1 MNVFRTFL
9 KNISPLTTS
18 EADLLL
24 ESWDPVS
31 CQKKEII
38 TREGTY
44 EKYIYFVLEGIQRAY
59 YLKEDKEITIVFT
72 YYPSFCGNIDSL
84 LTRTPS
90 LYFIEAITESSLLR
104 RNYKEVEA
112 LAARYPGINTLLR
125 KATEA
130 ALVGVNRKH
139 YELLALTMEEKF
151 ESFYHRSAHLINQIP
166 HKYIASYL
174 GIDPTNFSKILKKY
188 R

>member
-1 MNVFRTFL
+1 MDVFRTFL
-9 KNISPLTTS
+9 ENISPLTTF

-24 ESWDPVS
+24 ESWDLVS
-31 CQKKEII
+31 CQKKGII
-38 TREGTY
+38 AREGVH

-59 YLKEDKEITIVFT
+59 YLKEGKEITIVFT
-72 YYPSFCGNIDSL
+72 YYPSFCGNFDSL

-104 RNYKEVEA
+104 RNYKEVEE

-151 ESFYHRSAHLINQIP
+151 ESFYNRSTHLINQIP